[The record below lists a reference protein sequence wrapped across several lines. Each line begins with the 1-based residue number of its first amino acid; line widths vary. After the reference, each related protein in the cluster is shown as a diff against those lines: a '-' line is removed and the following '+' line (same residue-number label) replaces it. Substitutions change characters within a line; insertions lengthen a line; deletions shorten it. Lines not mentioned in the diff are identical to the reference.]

1 MKLLEKHKDNVKQPW
16 QVLKE
21 TTGKVQKKNQSLPT
35 TIVMESGIISDKSA
49 IAEEFN
55 TFFFTN
61 IDPNLANKIPQV
73 RKRSISIFLP
83 LILK

>member
-55 TFFFTN
+55 TFFYEYRPKFG
-61 IDPNLANKIPQV
+61 
-73 RKRSISIFLP
+73 
-83 LILK
+83 